1 MQHTFTNATY
11 LKEEN
16 LNKKKE
22 TEIKK
27 YHNFGIF
34 IYRCN
39 SKLSYKKT
47 KKNYIGHTNI
57 RFIEGDFFF
66 DCFTN
71 KILIFKSR
79 KSIFPPRPS
88 VEKYNKNF
96 LI

>member
-71 KILIFKSR
+71 KILIF
-79 KSIFPPRPS
+79 
-88 VEKYNKNF
+88 NF
-96 LI
+96 LQI

>member
-47 KKNYIGHTNI
+47 KKKLYWSYKYTIYRG
-57 RFIEGDFFF
+57 RFFF
-66 DCFTN
+66 RLLY
-71 KILIFKSR
+71 K
-79 KSIFPPRPS
+79 
-88 VEKYNKNF
+88 
-96 LI
+96 